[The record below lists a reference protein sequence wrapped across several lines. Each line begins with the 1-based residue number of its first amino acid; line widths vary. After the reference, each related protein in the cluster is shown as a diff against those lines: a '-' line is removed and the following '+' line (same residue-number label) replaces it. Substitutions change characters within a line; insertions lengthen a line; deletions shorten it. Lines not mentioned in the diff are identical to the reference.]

1 MKLSEKWTKVSVPQL
16 SVADIPDRQIRES
29 TARLLE
35 NQKREA
41 LNEDF
46 GMNVGAPL
54 GANQGIPFG
63 GDGKAVYAPIT
74 MALVRRVFPNLFANV
89 LVGVQPLNGPVGLAY
104 ALRFLY
110 KDKNSDK
117 IVEAG
122 WKSVDKY
129 SGFSGSTANTS
140 GIRDAGTGIETDVAE
155 HWKVQ
160 GGDEED
166 FTKMPELG
174 MMISRQSIVARTR
187 KLSASF
193 SIESAEDIKRMQN
206 IDMMTEMVK
215 MLQYE
220 MTAELDRETIG
231 HCKNLCVKQVFERK
245 PTSNGGDGDDGWTGR
260 WSQERFS
267 GIMTQIQRYANQ
279 IRTATRRS
287 AANIA
292 VVSPDM
298 ATVLQSS
305 APFFNK
311 IVSNVNGSAAT
322 PEVGTLN
329 SSIKVYCDQYA
340 VDERLQ
346 TDNGQVLLAFKG
358 AENNDAGVVFCPYI
372 TGLVNQAIDPN
383 DFSPRVGVMSRYAF
397 ADNMLGAENY
407 YRLLEFRSLFPQT
420 TDSKFW

>member
-1 MKLSEKWTKVSVPQL
+1 MKLTEKWTKVPEQL
-16 SVADIPDRQIRES
+16 TVATIPDRIIREN
-29 TARLLE
+29 TAKLME
-35 NQKREA
+35 NQRRQA
-41 LNEDF
+41 INEDF

-63 GDGKAVYAPIT
+63 GDGKAVFAPIA

-122 WKSVDKY
+122 WKSVPKY
-129 SGFSGSTANTS
+129 SGYSGSTANTS
-140 GIRDAGTGIETDVAE
+140 GIPDAGTGIETETAE

-160 GGDEED
+160 TGSAED

-174 MMISRQSIVARTR
+174 MMISRQAIVAKSR

-206 IDMMTEMVK
+206 VDMMTEMVK

-231 HCKNLCVKQVFERK
+231 HCKNLCIKQTFQRK
-245 PTSNGGDGDDGWTGR
+245 EATGATVNDDRWTGR

-267 GIMTQIQRYANQ
+267 GIITQIMRYANQ

-298 ATVLQSS
+298 ATVLQSA

-311 IVSNVNGSAAT
+311 IVTNVNGSAAT

-340 VDERLQ
+340 TDEHLNL
-346 TDNGQVLLAFKG
+346 DNGQVLLAFKG
-358 AENNDAGVVFCPYI
+358 SENNDAGVIFCPYI

-383 DFSPRVGVMSRYAF
+383 DFSPRIGVMSRYAF

-407 YRLLEFRSLFPQT
+407 YRLLEFKDLFQNT
-420 TDSKFW
+420 TESKVW

>member
-1 MKLSEKWTKVSVPQL
+1 MKLTEKWTKVPEQL
-16 SVADIPDRQIRES
+16 TVATIPDRSVREN
-29 TARLLE
+29 TAKLME
-35 NQKREA
+35 NQRRQA
-41 LNEDF
+41 INEDF

-63 GDGKAVYAPIT
+63 GDGKAVFAPIA
-74 MALVRRVFPNLFANV
+74 MALVRRVFPNLFANA

-122 WKSVDKY
+122 WKSVSKY
-129 SGFSGSTANTS
+129 SGYSGSTANTS
-140 GIRDAGTGIETDVAE
+140 GIPDAGTGIETESAE

-160 GGDEED
+160 GGGAED

-174 MMISRQSIVARTR
+174 MMISRQAIVAKSR

-206 IDMMTEMVK
+206 VDMITEMVK

-231 HCKNLCVKQVFERK
+231 HCKNLCIKQTFTRK
-245 PTSNGGDGDDGWTGR
+245 EDANIDTDQDRWTGR

-267 GIMTQIQRYANQ
+267 GIVTQIMRYANQ

-298 ATVLQSS
+298 ATVLQSA

-311 IVSNVNGSAAT
+311 IVTNVNGSAAT

-340 VDERLQ
+340 TDEHLNL
-346 TDNGQVLLAFKG
+346 DNGQVLLAFKG
-358 AENNDAGVVFCPYI
+358 SENNDAGVIFCPYI
-372 TGLVNQAIDPN
+372 SGLVNQAIDPN
-383 DFSPRVGVMSRYAF
+383 DFSPRIGVMSRYAF

-407 YRLLEFRSLFPQT
+407 YRLLEFKDLFQNT
-420 TDSKFW
+420 TESKVW

>member
-1 MKLSEKWTKVSVPQL
+1 MKITEKWTKVPAQL
-16 SVADIPDRQIRES
+16 SVASITDKQIREN
-29 TARLLE
+29 TAKLME
-35 NQKREA
+35 NQRRNA

-54 GANQGIPFG
+54 GANQGIPYG
-63 GDGKAVYAPIT
+63 GDGKAVFAPIA

-122 WKSVDKY
+122 WKSVPKY
-129 SGFSGSTANTS
+129 SGYSGSTANTS
-140 GIRDAGTGIETDVAE
+140 GIPDAGTGVETESAE

-160 GGDEED
+160 TGSAED

-174 MMISRQSIVARTR
+174 MMISRQAIVAKSR

-206 IDMMTEMVK
+206 VDMMTEMVK

-231 HCKNLCVKQVFERK
+231 HCKNLCIKKVFNK
-245 PTSNGGDGDDGWTGR
+245 SDKTPTTNDGWIGR

-267 GIMTQIQRYANQ
+267 GIVTQIMRYANQ

-298 ATVLQSS
+298 ATVLQSA

-311 IVSNVNGSAAT
+311 IVTNVNGSAAT

-340 VDERLQ
+340 VDEHMNL
-346 TDNGQVLLAFKG
+346 DNGQVLLAFKG
-358 AENNDAGVVFCPYI
+358 SENNDACVIFCPYI

-383 DFSPRVGVMSRYAF
+383 DFSPRIGVMSRYAF

-407 YRLLEFRSLFPQT
+407 YRLLEFKSLFASPT
-420 TDSKFW
+420 ETSEW

>member
-1 MKLSEKWTKVSVPQL
+1 MKLTEKWTKVPEQL
-16 SVADIPDRQIRES
+16 TVATIPDRIIREN
-29 TARLLE
+29 TAKLME
-35 NQKREA
+35 NQRRQA
-41 LNEDF
+41 INEDF

-63 GDGKAVYAPIT
+63 GDGKAVFAPIA

-122 WKSVDKY
+122 WKSVPKY
-129 SGFSGSTANTS
+129 SGYSGSTANTS
-140 GIRDAGTGIETDVAE
+140 GIPDAGTGIETETAE

-160 GGDEED
+160 TGSAED

-174 MMISRQSIVARTR
+174 MMISRQAIVAKSR

-206 IDMMTEMVK
+206 VDMMTEMVK

-231 HCKNLCVKQVFERK
+231 HCKNLCIKQTFQRK
-245 PTSNGGDGDDGWTGR
+245 EDAGVHTDDDRWTGR

-267 GIMTQIQRYANQ
+267 GIITQIMRYANQ

-298 ATVLQSS
+298 ATVLQSA

-311 IVSNVNGSAAT
+311 IVTNVNGSAAT

-340 VDERLQ
+340 TDEHLNL
-346 TDNGQVLLAFKG
+346 DNGQVLLAFKG
-358 AENNDAGVVFCPYI
+358 SENNDAGVIFCPYI

-383 DFSPRVGVMSRYAF
+383 DFSPRIGVMSRYAF

-407 YRLLEFRSLFPQT
+407 YRLLEFKDLFQNT
-420 TDSKFW
+420 TESKVW

>member
-1 MKLSEKWTKVSVPQL
+1 MKLTEKWTKVPEQL
-16 SVADIPDRQIRES
+16 TVATIPDRVIREN
-29 TARLLE
+29 TAKLME
-35 NQKREA
+35 NQRRQA
-41 LNEDF
+41 INEDF

-63 GDGKAVYAPIT
+63 GDGKAVFAPIA

-122 WKSVDKY
+122 WKSVPKY
-129 SGFSGSTANTS
+129 SGYSGSTANTS
-140 GIRDAGTGIETDVAE
+140 GIPDAGTGIETETAE

-160 GGDEED
+160 TGSAED

-174 MMISRQSIVARTR
+174 MMISRQAIVAKSR

-206 IDMMTEMVK
+206 VDMMTEMVK

-231 HCKNLCVKQVFERK
+231 HCKNLCIKQTFQRK
-245 PTSNGGDGDDGWTGR
+245 EATGATVNDDRWTGR

-267 GIMTQIQRYANQ
+267 GIVTQIMRYANQ

-298 ATVLQSS
+298 ATVLQSA

-311 IVSNVNGSAAT
+311 IVTNVNGSAAT

-340 VDERLQ
+340 TDEHLNL
-346 TDNGQVLLAFKG
+346 DNGQVLLAFKG
-358 AENNDAGVVFCPYI
+358 SENNDAGVIFCPYI

-383 DFSPRVGVMSRYAF
+383 DFSPRIGVMSRYAF

-407 YRLLEFRSLFPQT
+407 YRLLEFKDLFQNT
-420 TDSKFW
+420 TESKVW

>member
-1 MKLSEKWTKVSVPQL
+1 MKITEKWTKVPAQL
-16 SVADIPDRQIRES
+16 SVASIADKQIREN
-29 TARLLE
+29 TAKLME
-35 NQKREA
+35 NQRRNA

-54 GANQGIPFG
+54 GANQGIPYG
-63 GDGKAVYAPIT
+63 GDGKAVFAPIA

-110 KDKNSDK
+110 KVKNTDK

-122 WKSVDKY
+122 WKSVPKY
-129 SGFSGSTANTS
+129 SGYSGSTANTS
-140 GIRDAGTGIETDVAE
+140 GLPDAGTGIETETAE

-160 GGDEED
+160 GGKAED

-174 MMISRQSIVARTR
+174 MMISRQAIVAKSR

-206 IDMMTEMVK
+206 VDMMTEMVK

-231 HCKNLCVKQVFERK
+231 HCKNLCTKKTFTK
-245 PTSNGGDGDDGWTGR
+245 NDNATGDGWTGR

-267 GIMTQIQRYANQ
+267 GIITQIMRYANQ

-298 ATVLQSS
+298 ATVLQSA

-340 VDERLQ
+340 VDEHMNN
-346 TDNGQVLLAFKG
+346 DNGQVLLAFKG
-358 AENNDAGVVFCPYI
+358 SENNDAGVIFCPYI

-383 DFSPRVGVMSRYAF
+383 DFSPRIGVMSRYAF

-407 YRLLEFRSLFPQT
+407 YRLLEFKGLFKNDDDET
-420 TDSKFW
+420 SNW

>member
-1 MKLSEKWTKVSVPQL
+1 MKLTEKWTKVPEVL
-16 SVADIPDRQIRES
+16 SVANIQDKTIREN
-29 TARLLE
+29 TARLME
-35 NQKREA
+35 NQRRDA

-54 GANQGIPFG
+54 GANQGIPYG
-63 GDGKAVYAPIT
+63 GDGKAVFAPIA

-122 WKSVDKY
+122 WKSVPKY
-129 SGFSGSTANTS
+129 SGYSGSTANTS
-140 GIRDAGTGIETDVAE
+140 GIPDAGTGIETETAE

-160 GGDEED
+160 TGSAED

-174 MMISRQSIVARTR
+174 MMISRQSIVAKSR

-193 SIESAEDIKRMQN
+193 SLESAEDIKRMQGV
-206 IDMMTEMVK
+206 DMMTEMVK

-231 HCKNLCVKQVFERK
+231 HCKNLCVKKTFTRK
-245 PTSNGGDGDDGWTGR
+245 QGSAPNDDGWTGR

-267 GIMTQIQRYANQ
+267 GIITQIMRYANQ
-279 IRTATRRS
+279 IRTATRRN

-298 ATVLQSS
+298 ATVLQSA

-311 IVSNVNGSAAT
+311 IVTNVNGSAAT

-340 VDERLQ
+340 VDERQ
-346 TDNGQVLLAFKG
+346 TMDNGQVLLAFKG
-358 AENNDAGVVFCPYI
+358 SENNDAGVIFCPYI

-407 YRLLEFRSLFPQT
+407 YRLLEFKDLFQN
-420 TDSKFW
+420 DVSEEQW

>member
-1 MKLSEKWTKVSVPQL
+1 MKITEKWTKVPAQL
-16 SVADIPDRQIRES
+16 SVASIADRHIREN
-29 TARLLE
+29 TAKLME
-35 NQKREA
+35 NQRRNA

-46 GMNVGAPL
+46 GINVGAPL
-54 GANQGIPFG
+54 GANQGIPYG
-63 GDGKAVYAPIT
+63 GDGKAVFAPIA

-110 KDKNSDK
+110 KDKNTDK

-122 WKSVDKY
+122 WKSVPKY
-129 SGFSGSTANTS
+129 SGYSGSTANTS
-140 GIRDAGTGIETDVAE
+140 GLPDAGTGIETETAE

-160 GGDEED
+160 GGAAED

-174 MMISRQSIVARTR
+174 LMISRQAISAKSR

-206 IDMMTEMVK
+206 VDMLTEMVK
-215 MLQYE
+215 ILQYE

-231 HCKNLCVKQVFERK
+231 HCKNLCSKKTFEK
-245 PTSNGGDGDDGWTGR
+245 NTDTTGDGWTGR

-267 GIMTQIQRYANQ
+267 GIITQIMRYANQ

-298 ATVLQSS
+298 ATVLQSA

-311 IVSNVNGSAAT
+311 IVTNVNGSAAT

-340 VDERLQ
+340 VDEYMKN
-346 TDNGQVLLAFKG
+346 DNGQVLLAFKG
-358 AENNDAGVVFCPYI
+358 SESNDAGVIFCPYV
-372 TGLVNQAIDPN
+372 TSLVNQAIDPN
-383 DFSPRVGVMSRYAF
+383 DFSPRIGVMSRYAF

-407 YRLLEFRSLFPQT
+407 YRLLEFKGLFQNST
-420 TDSKFW
+420 EETKW